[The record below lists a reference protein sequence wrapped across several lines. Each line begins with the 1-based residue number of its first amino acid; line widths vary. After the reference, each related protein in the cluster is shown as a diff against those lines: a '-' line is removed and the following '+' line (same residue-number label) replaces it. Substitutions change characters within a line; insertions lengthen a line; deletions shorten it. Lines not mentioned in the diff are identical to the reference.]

1 MQEGNSQPEWRREKF
16 ENCEKGGMGNKELNC
31 TFFLTECNWK
41 PTFLMFLSL
50 YWEEYYLLP
59 KSTGLLLYIGRNVTS
74 SQILPT
80 CQPTRQPSSQ
90 KSSQPPGCR
99 LKSVD
104 QIRSERLRD
113 WALLCLNLDVPPS
126 QGNETSGCRPCG
138 CLFHTKRRLT
148 NHYNTPPPDVS
159 PRSVGTLSNQPADP
173 QTVVCLMFYPPN
185 TTRQASAV
193 PVVAFHLKR
202 RLTSHYNTLPTRDVP
217 MVGWNL
223 FKLASLP
230 ANRPTSLK
238 LYPPVATRQAGAVS
252 VVLFPH
258 QETLEEP
265 LQLTSTRH
273 VLEVGLSFVKPTSQP
288 AIQPAGVDILPK
300 RPKLFPCGLFSP
312 CETLPHFRDVVKMRI
327 LRHFLNLLSKCT
339 YLTVLKYFTHWLCN
353 KNRWID

>member
-1 MQEGNSQPEWRREKF
+1 M
-16 ENCEKGGMGNKELNC
+16 
-31 TFFLTECNWK
+31 
-41 PTFLMFLSL
+41 
-50 YWEEYYLLP
+50 
-59 KSTGLLLYIGRNVTS
+59 
-74 SQILPT
+74 
-80 CQPTRQPSSQ
+80 
-90 KSSQPPGCR
+90 
-99 LKSVD
+99 
-104 QIRSERLRD
+104 
-113 WALLCLNLDVPPS
+113 CLNLDVPPS

-148 NHYNTPPPDVS
+148 NHYNTPPHDVS

-217 MVGWNL
+217 MIGRNL
-223 FKLASLP
+223 FKPASLP

-238 LYPPVATRQAGAVS
+238 LYPPVATRQAGAVP

-288 AIQPAGVDILPK
+288 AIQPACLMYYPPITTKRTRAVPVVAYLHQETSDEPLQHTPTQRCKWVPSLWSPFYTKSRHKWIRHKWSRHKWTCLKWRRHRRSPHEWIASIL
-300 RPKLFPCGLFSP
+300 S
-312 CETLPHFRDVVKMRI
+312 
-327 LRHFLNLLSKCT
+327 
-339 YLTVLKYFTHWLCN
+339 
-353 KNRWID
+353 